1 MKSANTCAA
10 LIHYAARTAPD
21 SLSERLEEEWLADLA
36 EQHGGLSRL
45 RFAIGCCWATR
56 VIAHEH
62 LISGMAI
69 SRSGAGHSAMGGFAP
84 ASFSSRRSAVLLLI
98 IAVHAILIYG
108 FASAFVHGVIK
119 VPTITHG
126 SVVNAPQRHLA
137 PPPPIDPR
145 WTSARPVL
153 PRIDGVFSFPPDDTG
168 TITTLVPQPLPTGGT
183 SPPPHPL
190 VTRMVGGPGPG
201 FPSAEDY
208 YPPAARRLGAQGVA
222 TVQVCVNEAGRLSAP
237 ATIAQTSGST
247 SLDEGALKLATAGSG
262 HYRATT
268 EDRRPVSDCYPV
280 RIRFQLMD

>member
-10 LIHYAARTAPD
+10 LIRYAARTAPG

-62 LISGMAI
+62 LISGVAI
-69 SRSGAGHSAMGGFAP
+69 SRSGAGHSAMASFAP
-84 ASFSSRRSAVLLLI
+84 ASFSSRRSAVLVLI

-119 VPTITHG
+119 VPTIMQG
-126 SVVNAPQRHLA
+126 SVVNAPQKHLA
-137 PPPPIDPR
+137 PPPPIDPH
-145 WTSARPVL
+145 WTSTRPVL
-153 PRIDGVFSFPPDDTG
+153 PRIDSVFSFPTDDAG
-168 TITTLVPQPLPTGGT
+168 TITTLVPQPPTGGT
-183 SPPPHPL
+183 SPPSRSL
-190 VTRMVGGPGPG
+190 VARMVGGPGRG

-208 YPPAARRLGAQGVA
+208 YPPAARRLGEQGVA
-222 TVQVCVNEAGRLSAP
+222 IVQVCVNEAGRLSAP
-237 ATIAQTSGST
+237 ATIAQSSGSAY
-247 SLDEGALKLATAGSG
+247 LDEGALKLATDGSG

-268 EDRRPVSDCYPV
+268 EDHRPVSDCYPV